1 MSLEQEDYDLFKG
14 EENGF
19 DIKSILPKILRV
31 WPWIILSLV
40 FFISIAFFLTETTTP
55 MYRVGSKFFI
65 KENDKSLSFF
75 GDPTLGQDKGMGL
88 TNEMIILKS
97 RPIAEMTLSK
107 LDFQVEYYEEETFKK
122 KEIYKQTPIVVE
134 VDWKSPQLL
143 HGNIKIIW
151 DSMNSFTLSFPDK
164 SYSQL
169 FPDGSYGTVSTIEEK
184 KYSFGEWIETPNF
197 KLKVNNT
204 SGLPSGNSIF
214 VLRDE
219 NYLINQY
226 SSALAIELE
235 EKNSSILNLSIVS
248 QNRQKGEVYLN
259 SLMETYLELEL
270 FEKNEIA
277 NRTINFI
284 DSQVAGV
291 SDSLSFFE
299 NKLQDFRS
307 SNQIFNLSSE
317 SSTVFTQLTDIE
329 NQLAN
334 EKLKKRYYQSLRE
347 YLVRENYNE
356 IVVPSG
362 LGIDDPYLNGLI
374 QNLLAVQVDRS
385 RLRATQTELSP
396 QVKEANKKLA
406 DISKSISEILENVDR
421 NNSMMIADL
430 ENRKAQIES
439 SFRSLPQAEQNL
451 IRIQREATLNENIYN
466 YLSERRAESAISK
479 ASNTPSNKIIEYAR
493 AGILQVSP
501 KPYRNYLAAV
511 FAGLIIPILIVL
523 GREFFQT
530 KIEDPKY
537 LEKKLK
543 VSVLSTILANKNKN
557 ENLVVFN
564 SGKSG
569 IAEGFRSLRSN
580 IKFLVPKEKQLTFMI
595 TSTIS
600 GEGKTF
606 CSMNL
611 ASVYS
616 LTGKKTVLIGCDMR
630 KPKIFEDFGLKNDIG
645 LSTFLSGQEENFQ
658 NIIKE
663 TKYDKLHLILAGPI
677 PPNPSELLFS
687 PKFEEL
693 INKLKEQYEVVILDT
708 PPVGLVS
715 ETLDLLTLVDF
726 TLFVFRQNYSEKAFI
741 DGVNGLKE
749 QKGVKN
755 LYAIFNGLDTSKVS
769 YGGYGYT
776 YGYGYGYYD
785 EDQKKKKRFRI

>member
-1 MSLEQEDYDLFKG
+1 MSFDQEDQDLFKG
-14 EENGF
+14 EESSF
-19 DIKSILPKILRV
+19 DLKSILPKIVRI
-31 WPWIILSLV
+31 WPWILLSLGV
-40 FFISIAFFLTETTTP
+40 ALAIAFYITETATP
-55 MYRVGSKFFI
+55 VYRVSSKFFI
-65 KENDKSLSFF
+65 KENEKGLSFF
-75 GDPTLGQDKGMGL
+75 ENPTLGQDQGMGL
-88 TNEMIILKS
+88 TNETIILRSK
-97 RPIAEMTLSK
+97 PIAELALAK
-107 LDFQVEYYEEETFKK
+107 LDFQVEYYQEETFRKR
-122 KEIYKQTPIVVE
+122 EIYKQTPIIVE

-143 HGNIKIIW
+143 HGNIQVAW
-151 DSMNSFTLSFPDK
+151 DSLNSFRLIFPDK

-169 FPDGSYGTVSTIEEK
+169 FPDGSYGTVSEIETKE
-184 KYSFGEWIETPNF
+184 YPFGEWIETPNF
-197 KLKVNNT
+197 KLKINNT
-204 SGLPSGNSIF
+204 SSQPNGSSFF
-214 VLRDE
+214 VLRDKS
-219 NYLINQY
+219 YLVNQY
-226 SSALAIELE
+226 SLGLSIELE
-235 EKNSSILNLSIVS
+235 EKGSSILNLSLIA
-248 QNRQKGEVYLN
+248 QNRQKGEAYLN
-259 SLMETYLELEL
+259 ALMESYLELEL

-307 SNQIFNLSSE
+307 ANQIFNLSSE
-317 SSTVFTQLTDIE
+317 SSTVFTQLTEIE
-329 NQLAN
+329 TKLAN
-334 EKLKKRYYQSLRE
+334 ENLKRRYYQSLKD
-347 YLVRENYNE
+347 YLVRENYTE

-374 QNLLAVQVDRS
+374 ENLLAVQVDRS

-421 NNSMMIADL
+421 NNSMTISDL
-430 ENRKAQIES
+430 ENRKRQIES

-451 IRIQREATLNENIYN
+451 IRIQRQATLNENIYN

-479 ASNTPSNKIIEYAR
+479 ASNTPSNKIIEYAK
-493 AGILQVSP
+493 AGALQVSP
-501 KPYRNYLAAV
+501 KPSRNYLAAAFV
-511 FAGLIIPILIVL
+511 GLLFPILIVL

-530 KIEDPKY
+530 KIEEPRY

-543 VSVLSTILANKNKN
+543 IPVLSTILANKNK
-557 ENLVVFN
+557 EESLVVFN

-569 IAEGFRSLRSN
+569 ISEGFRSLRSN

-606 CSMNL
+606 CAMNL

-616 LTGKKTVLIGCDMR
+616 LTGKRTILIGCDMR
-630 KPKIFEDFGLKNDIG
+630 KPKIFEDFGLKNDVG
-645 LSTFLSGQEENFQ
+645 LSTFLSGQEDDFRKV
-658 NIIKE
+658 IK
-663 TKYDKLHLILAGPI
+663 TSKYDNLDLILSGPI

-687 PKFEEL
+687 PNFEIL
-693 INKLKEQYEVVILDT
+693 INSLKENYDVVILDT

-715 ETLDLLTLVDF
+715 ETLDLLTMVDF
-726 TLFVFRQNYSEKAFI
+726 TLFVFRQNYSEKSFI

-755 LYAIFNGLDTSKVS
+755 LYAIFNGLDASKVS

-785 EDQKKKKRFRI
+785 DDHKKKKRFRI

>member
-1 MSLEQEDYDLFKG
+1 MSFDQEDNDLFKS
-14 EENGF
+14 EESSF
-19 DIKSILPKILRV
+19 DLKSILPKIFRI
-31 WPWIILSLV
+31 WHWILLSLV
-40 FFISIAFFLTETTTP
+40 LSMGVAFYITETATP
-55 MYRVGSKFFI
+55 VYRVSSKFFI
-65 KENDKSLSFF
+65 KENENGLSFF
-75 GDPTLGQDKGMGL
+75 ENPALGQDQGMGL
-88 TNEMIILKS
+88 TNETIILRSK
-97 RPIAEMTLSK
+97 PIAELALAK
-107 LDFQVEYYEEETFKK
+107 LDFQVEYYQEETFRK
-122 KEIYKQTPIVVE
+122 KEIYKQTPIIVE

-143 HGNIKIIW
+143 HGNIQVTW
-151 DSMNSFTLSFPDK
+151 GSLNSYKLQFPDK

-169 FPDGSYGTVSTIEEK
+169 FPDGSYGTVSEIETKE
-184 KYSFGEWIETPNF
+184 YSFGEWIETPNF
-197 KLKVNNT
+197 KIKINNT
-204 SGLPSGNSIF
+204 SSQPSGDAFFI
-214 VLRDE
+214 LRDK
-219 NYLINQY
+219 NYLVNQY
-226 SSALAIELE
+226 SLGLYIELE
-235 EKNSSILNLSIVS
+235 EKNSSILNLSLIA
-248 QNRQKGEVYLN
+248 QNRQKGEAYLN
-259 SLMETYLELEL
+259 ALMESYLELEL

-307 SNQIFNLSSE
+307 ANQIFNLSSE
-317 SSTVFTQLTDIE
+317 SSTVFTQLTEIE
-329 NQLAN
+329 TKLAN
-334 EKLKKRYYQSLRE
+334 ENLKRRYYQSLKD
-347 YLVRENYNE
+347 YLVRENYTE

-374 QNLLAVQVDRS
+374 ENLLAVQVDRS

-421 NNSMMIADL
+421 NNSMTISDL
-430 ENRKAQIES
+430 ENRKRQIES

-451 IRIQREATLNENIYN
+451 IRIQRQATLNENIYN

-493 AGILQVSP
+493 AGALQVSP
-501 KPYRNYLAAV
+501 KPSRNYLAAFFV
-511 FAGLIIPILIVL
+511 GLLFPILIVL
-523 GREFFQT
+523 GRELLQT
-530 KIEDPKY
+530 KIEEPRY

-543 VSVLSTILANKNKN
+543 IPVLSTILANKSKE

-606 CSMNL
+606 CAMNL

-630 KPKIFEDFGLKNDIG
+630 KPKIFEDFGFKNDIG
-645 LSTFLSGQEENFQ
+645 LSTFLSGQEDDYRKV
-658 NIIKE
+658 IKA
-663 TKYDKLHLILAGPI
+663 TSYDNLDLILSGPI

-687 PKFEEL
+687 LNFETL
-693 INKLKEQYEVVILDT
+693 INQLKVNYDVIILDT

-715 ETLDLLTLVDF
+715 ETLDLLTMVDF
-726 TLFVFRQNYSEKAFI
+726 TLFVFRQNYSEKSFI

-755 LYAIFNGLDTSKVS
+755 LYAIFNGLDASKVS

-785 EDQKKKKRFRI
+785 DDHKKKKRFRI

>member
-1 MSLEQEDYDLFKG
+1 MSLDQEDNDLFKG
-14 EENGF
+14 EESSF
-19 DIKSILPKILRV
+19 DLKTLLPKIIRV
-31 WPWIILSLV
+31 WPWILVSLAIFMGV
-40 FFISIAFFLTETTTP
+40 AFYLTETTPP
-55 MYRVGSKFFI
+55 MYRVSSKFFI
-65 KENDKSLSFF
+65 KENEKAFSFF
-75 GDPTLGQDKGMGL
+75 ENPAMSQDQGMGL

-97 RPIAEMTLSK
+97 RPIAEATLSK
-107 LDFQVEYYEEETFKK
+107 LDFQVEYFQQETFRKS
-122 KEIYKQTPIVVE
+122 EIYKQTPIVVE

-143 HGNIKIIW
+143 HGNIQVNW
-151 DSMNSFTLSFPDK
+151 LSANSYLLSFPDE
-164 SYSQL
+164 SYGQL
-169 FPDGSYGTVSTIEEK
+169 FPDGSYSNLSKLESAEYK
-184 KYSFGEWIETPNF
+184 FGEWIETPNF
-197 KLKVNNT
+197 KLKINNT
-204 SGLPSGNSIF
+204 SGQESGESFF
-214 VLRDE
+214 VLRDK
-219 NYLINQY
+219 NYLVSQFSIG
-226 SSALAIELE
+226 LIIELE
-235 EKNSSILNLSIVS
+235 DKNSSILNISLLS
-248 QNRQKGEVYLN
+248 QNRSKGEAYLN
-259 SLMETYLELEL
+259 ALMSTYLELEL

-291 SDSLSFFE
+291 ADSLIFFE

-307 SNQIFNLSSE
+307 SNQIFNLSTE
-317 SSTVFTQLTDIE
+317 SSAVFTQLTEIE
-329 NQLAN
+329 TQLAN
-334 EKLKKRYYQSLRE
+334 ENLKRRYYQSLRE

-374 QNLLAVQVDRS
+374 ENLLAVQVDRS
-385 RLRATQTELSP
+385 RLRATQTDLSP
-396 QVKEANKKLA
+396 QVREANKKLG
-406 DISKSISEILENVDR
+406 DLNKSISEILENVDR
-421 NNSMMIADL
+421 NNLMVIADL
-430 ENRKAQIES
+430 ENRKRQIES

-451 IRIQREATLNENIYN
+451 IRIQRQATLNENIYN

-493 AGILQVSP
+493 AGMLQVSP
-501 KPYRNYLAAV
+501 KPSRNYLAAF
-511 FAGLIIPILIVL
+511 FAGLLLPVLLVL

-530 KIEDPKY
+530 KIEEPRY
-537 LEKKLK
+537 LERKLK
-543 VSVLSTILANKNKN
+543 IPVLSTILANKNKD

-580 IKFLVPKEKQLTFMI
+580 IKFLVPKDKQLTFMI

-606 CSMNL
+606 CAMNL

-616 LTGKKTVLIGCDMR
+616 LTGKKTILIGCDMR
-630 KPKIFEDFGLKNDIG
+630 KPKIFQDFGVKNDIG
-645 LSTFLSGQEENFQ
+645 LSTFLSGQEEDYSKIVKKTQYENL
-658 NIIKE
+658 
-663 TKYDKLHLILAGPI
+663 DLILSGPI

-687 PKFEEL
+687 SNFE
-693 INKLKEQYEVVILDT
+693 KLVSHLKSDYEVIILDT

-726 TLFVFRQNYSEKAFI
+726 TLFVFRQNYSEKIFI
-741 DGVNGLKE
+741 DALNGLKE

-755 LYAIFNGLDTSKVS
+755 IYAIFNGMDANKVS
-769 YGGYGYT
+769 YGGYGYS

-785 EDQKKKKRFRI
+785 DEKKSKKKFRA